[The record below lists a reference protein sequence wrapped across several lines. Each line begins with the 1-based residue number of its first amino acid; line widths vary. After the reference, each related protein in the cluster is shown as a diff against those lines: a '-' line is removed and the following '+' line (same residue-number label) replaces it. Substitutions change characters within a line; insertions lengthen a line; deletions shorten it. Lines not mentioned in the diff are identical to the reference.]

1 MFIGDAIKITIT
13 LFGAAVWS
21 DLLDEQK
28 SLDQYKGVETDRIAR
43 QIRRVPIVVTLS
55 IIPIP
60 TCKRAS

>member
-1 MFIGDAIKITIT
+1 MFIGDATKNTIT
-13 LFGAAVWS
+13 LFGAGVWS

-43 QIRRVPIVVTLS
+43 QSRKVPIVVTSS
-55 IIPIP
+55 IIP